1 MELMLAAG
9 GSLFD
14 IFKAPS
20 LQVIILFIVVFAAL
34 NWIEKGRWD

>member
-20 LQVIILFIVVFAAL
+20 LQAIILFIGLFAAL
-34 NWIEKGRWD
+34 NWIEKGRAD